1 MHANPSEVLS
11 HFYAITPE
19 EIMRDLRDAEG
30 QLDDVIARMSTLNSI
45 KYTERTAPQEAQIA
59 HYMMVQAHELCRSTS
74 IAREFKVF
82 YASFGAGNIVN
93 LADELALDQGRQAE
107 IMRQMESIRQ
117 REGMKSG
124 EDFTYNQGP
133 PDHQKLE
140 AESDRISDGI
150 VETLMVSL
158 LNRYHLPEEAKLYEQ
173 DRRLWKFLR
182 EVGGRVIVG
191 SEPIGEQLVDRY
203 LAGKYGQQFVEQLR
217 DRVTDL
223 RNAPSR

>member
-140 AESDRISDGI
+140 AESCYCRI
-150 VETLMVSL
+150 
-158 LNRYHLPEEAKLYEQ
+158 
-173 DRRLWKFLR
+173 
-182 EVGGRVIVG
+182 
-191 SEPIGEQLVDRY
+191 
-203 LAGKYGQQFVEQLR
+203 
-217 DRVTDL
+217 
-223 RNAPSR
+223 